1 MVDLMVLQSVSY
13 TAGAISVALG
23 VIYYVINLREQTRN
37 RRVTLTNALM
47 QSFVSEE
54 GSRRWIEVMQ
64 SEWKDFD
71 DFLKKYDSS
80 VNPDYFAKRNA
91 VWNTCDILGYQY
103 MTGLLDLGTLWT
115 ICNTAVPFTWGKFGP
130 IIEEYKKRG
139 IYYQHTYEY
148 FEYLAYELS
157 KIMAKTDPAYKIPPI
172 FKSDEYYREFKR
184 RKLPFASP

>member
-1 MVDLMVLQSVSY
+1 
-13 TAGAISVALG
+13 
-23 VIYYVINLREQTRN
+23 
-37 RRVTLTNALM
+37 M

-54 GSRRWIEVMQ
+54 GSRRWIELMQ

-80 VNPDYFAKRNA
+80 VNLDYFAKRNA

-115 ICNTAVPFTWGKFGP
+115 ICNTAVPYTWSKFGP

-139 IYYQHTYEY
+139 EYYQHTYEH

-157 KIMAKTDPAYKIPPI
+157 KIMAKTDPTFEMSPI

>member
-1 MVDLMVLQSVSY
+1 LVDLVLLQSVSY
-13 TAGAISVALG
+13 TAGAISVVLG
-23 VIYYVINLREQTRN
+23 VIYYAINLRETTRN

-54 GSRRWIEVMQ
+54 GSRRWIELMQ

-80 VNPDYFAKRNA
+80 VNLDYFAKRNA

-115 ICNTAVPFTWGKFGP
+115 ICNTAVPYTWTKFGP

-139 IYYQHTYEY
+139 VYYQHTYEY
-148 FEYLAYELS
+148 FEYLAVE
-157 KIMAKTDPAYKIPPI
+157 DHGEDGPI
-172 FKSDEYYREFKR
+172 
-184 RKLPFASP
+184 L